1 MTATIASSHQ
11 AGFPAAPGRANQ
23 RAGRR
28 GVKPRRTGLTQIR
41 GRYYSATAQRGL
53 RDELEIAGS
62 YVDSLE
68 FARGPFSFLRPHPLA
83 GVVELCR
90 RHDVA
95 VCSGSLSEDVLTR
108 SAPGTDRY
116 ISACRDLGVDIVRL
130 SSRLTSWLGDDWRW
144 LVERIQRAGLT
155 ARPTI
160 NIAAGQDADR
170 AARTARGFLEAGIDL
185 IVFESKGLPDNAPW
199 RRTDVATR
207 LIDVLGPECVMLD
220 AAASDM
226 LAWYVKYCGSEVNL
240 FVDQRHLAFLERL
253 RSRDWSTGEQAER
266 SIP

>member
-1 MTATIASSHQ
+1 MTVTIAPGSKD
-11 AGFPAAPGRANQ
+11 AFPTRHAAAVQ

-41 GRYYSATAQRGL
+41 GRYYSATAQRRL
-53 RDELEIAGS
+53 ADELEIAGP

-68 FARGPFSFLRPHPLA
+68 FARGPFSLLRPHPLA

-90 RHDVA
+90 RHNVA
-95 VCSGSLSEDVLTR
+95 VCSGSLSEEVLTR
-108 SAPGTDRY
+108 SAPATDRY
-116 ISACRDLGVDIVRL
+116 IDACRDLGVDMIRL
-130 SSRLTSWLGDDWRW
+130 SSGLTAWLGNDWRW

-160 NIAAGQDADR
+160 NMAAVQDVDR
-170 AARTARGFLEAGIDL
+170 AILKAQRFLEAGIDL
-185 IVFESKGLPDNAPW
+185 IVFESKGPPDTAPW

-220 AAASDM
+220 AAAPDI
-226 LAWYVKYCGSEVNL
+226 LGWYVKYCGSDVNL

-253 RSRDWSTGEQAER
+253 RSRDWGAGEQAER
-266 SIP
+266 SMP

>member
-1 MTATIASSHQ
+1 MTAMIASSHQ
-11 AGFPAAPGRANQ
+11 AAFPAARAGAVQ
-23 RAGRR
+23 RASSR
-28 GVKPRRTGLTQIR
+28 GIKPRRTGLTQIR
-41 GRYYSATAQRGL
+41 GRYYSATAQQGL
-53 RDELEIAGS
+53 RDELEVAGS

-68 FARGPFSFLRPHPLA
+68 FAGEPFSFLRPHPLA
-83 GVVELCR
+83 SLVELCR

-95 VCSGSLSEDVLTR
+95 VCSGSLSEHLLTQ
-108 SAPGTDRY
+108 SAPATDRY
-116 ISACRDLGVDIVRL
+116 IGACRDLGVDIIRL
-130 SSRLTSWLGDDWRW
+130 SSQVTSWLGDDWRW

-170 AARTARGFLEAGIDL
+170 ATLTARGFLEAGIDL
-185 IVFESKGLPDNAPW
+185 IVFEAKGLPDNAPW

-220 AAASDM
+220 AAASDI
-226 LAWYVKYCGSEVNL
+226 LAWYVKYCGPDVNL

-253 RSRDWSTGEQAER
+253 RSRDWSAGEQAER
-266 SIP
+266 SMP

>member
-1 MTATIASSHQ
+1 MTATMAPSIKEA
-11 AGFPAAPGRANQ
+11 FPTGQTGAVQ
-23 RAGRR
+23 RAGCR
-28 GVKPRRTGLTQIR
+28 GIKPRRTGLTQIR

-90 RHDVA
+90 HHDVA
-95 VCSGSLSEDVLTR
+95 VCSGSLSEEVLTR
-108 SAPGTDRY
+108 SAPATDRY
-116 ISACRDLGVDIVRL
+116 IGACRDLGVDIIRL

-170 AARTARGFLEAGIDL
+170 ATLTARGFLEAGIDL
-185 IVFESKGLPDNAPW
+185 IVFEAKGLPDNAPW

-220 AAASDM
+220 AAASDI
-226 LAWYVKYCGSEVNL
+226 LAWYVKYCGPDVNL

-253 RSRDWSTGEQAER
+253 RSRDWSAGEQAER
-266 SIP
+266 SMP